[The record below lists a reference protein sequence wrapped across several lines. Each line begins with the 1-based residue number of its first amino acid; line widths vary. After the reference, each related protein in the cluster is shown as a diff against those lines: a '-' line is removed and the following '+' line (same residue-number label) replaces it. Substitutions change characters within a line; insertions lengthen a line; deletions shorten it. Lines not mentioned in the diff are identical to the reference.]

1 MGTRNGRASATAE
14 TSGGAGADVGG
25 GPSPGADGIAG
36 GDVGAG
42 GDAVPDG
49 DFVAGADS
57 SAGAAPFTAESLAV
71 ADGQALA
78 AAVQAVLARVDA
90 HARRATTNASRPGA
104 PRPGTSRHDAAG
116 PGAVHPGPA
125 SGAAAPG
132 AATTDEP
139 IAPANDG
146 QGHDRHTS
154 QGPTPRTTTAAD
166 PASGSSAVPT
176 PGSSADRTPCSSAVP
191 APGLS
196 DDPAP
201 GLSDD
206 PTPGSSA
213 DPAPGSSAVPTLG
226 SSADRTPCSSADPVP
241 GLSAAPTPCS
251 SADPV
256 PGLSAVPTPGLSA
269 ESTAGPS
276 AVPTPGSSA
285 DPTPGP
291 SAEPEPAA
299 SGATLATPVTP
310 STAAHPPH
318 TEDQEQHATPKAIPG
333 PATLD
338 ALAACFGLSTFERQ
352 LVLLAAA
359 AELDPTAA
367 ARCAAA
373 SGDPAR
379 AYPTFSLAL
388 AALDEPH
395 WSALTPVS
403 PLRRWRLVE
412 LDDETRLTTS
422 RLRVDERILHFLAG
436 SPYLD
441 ARLHGLLRRAPVP
454 PTLPPSYDRAADQVA
469 AGWNE
474 TRPEAPLRVELVG
487 GDLTTR
493 TDIAAVAA
501 RRTGLALYVM
511 AADGVPTDAAERDR
525 LARLWQREAVL
536 LPAALLL
543 EVGELDR
550 EQTAATDAFI
560 DGAAV
565 PLVVSSPDPRHTGR
579 PRGERV
585 TVPALDDTEQLA
597 LWADAFA
604 DVPRVEEAHLRSLVA
619 QFQLPPHIIRSAAAA
634 VRRDVSDADADART
648 TTDADADRKALDPTE
663 LAWRAGLIEA
673 RIGLDE
679 LGRRIEPEAAWD
691 DLVLPDHQSR
701 ILREIVA
708 HVRQRATV
716 HQEWGFAATLRRGL
730 GVTAL
735 FAGGSG
741 TGKTLAAEVMA
752 KELGLDLFLIDLSQ
766 VVSKYIGETEKNLRK
781 VFDAAERGGALLLFD
796 EADALFGKR
805 SEVKDSH
812 DRYANLEVSY
822 LLMRMEAYR
831 GLAILT
837 TNMKKALDPAFMRR
851 IRFVVDF
858 PFPGESERAEIWR
871 RVLPDR
877 APVKD
882 IDPERLARLT
892 VAGGSIR
899 NIALS
904 GAFLAAEEGDR
915 IQMRHMLAAAR
926 TEYQKLD
933 RSLTPSEVAG
943 WV

>member
-1 MGTRNGRASATAE
+1 MGRKGADDTMGTRDGRASAASEASASADASADAIVAE
-14 TSGGAGADVGG
+14 
-25 GPSPGADGIAG
+25 
-36 GDVGAG
+36 
-42 GDAVPDG
+42 
-49 DFVAGADS
+49 
-57 SAGAAPFTAESLAV
+57 
-71 ADGQALA
+71 DGQALA

-90 HARRATTNASRPGA
+90 HARRATANGSRPGA
-104 PRPGTSRHDAAG
+104 SAPRDTATVDA
-116 PGAVHPGPA
+116 P
-125 SGAAAPG
+125 
-132 AATTDEP
+132 D
-139 IAPANDG
+139 
-146 QGHDRHTS
+146 
-154 QGPTPRTTTAAD
+154 TPDTAAQ
-166 PASGSSAVPT
+166 
-176 PGSSADRTPCSSAVP
+176 
-191 APGLS
+191 
-196 DDPAP
+196 
-201 GLSDD
+201 
-206 PTPGSSA
+206 
-213 DPAPGSSAVPTLG
+213 
-226 SSADRTPCSSADPVP
+226 
-241 GLSAAPTPCS
+241 
-251 SADPV
+251 
-256 PGLSAVPTPGLSA
+256 
-269 ESTAGPS
+269 
-276 AVPTPGSSA
+276 
-285 DPTPGP
+285 
-291 SAEPEPAA
+291 
-299 SGATLATPVTP
+299 
-310 STAAHPPH
+310 PPH
-318 TEDQEQHATPKAIPG
+318 TEAHEQHHTHTTAHAHPAPKAIPG

-338 ALAACFGLSTFERQ
+338 ALVACFGLSAFERQ

-403 PLRRWRLVE
+403 PLRRWRLMD

-422 RLRVDERILHFLAG
+422 RLRIDERILHFLAG

-441 ARLHGLLRRAPVP
+441 ARLHGLLRRAQP
-454 PTLPPSYDRAADQVA
+454 PRTLPPSYERAADRVA

-474 TRPEAPLRVELVG
+474 SRPEAPLRVELVG

-493 TDIAAVAA
+493 TDIAAAAA

-511 AADGVPTDAAERDR
+511 ASDDVPTAAAERDR

-543 EVGELDR
+543 EAGEMDR

-560 DGAAV
+560 DDAAV
-565 PLVVSSPDPRHTGR
+565 PLVVSSEDPRRTGR

-585 TVPALDDTEQLA
+585 AVPGLDDSEQLA

-604 DVPRVEEAHLRSLVA
+604 DIPRIEEAHLRSLVA

-634 VRRDVSDADADART
+634 VRRDLPDTGTDSGTDSDSGAGAGADSGMD
-648 TTDADADRKALDPTE
+648 ALDPTE

-691 DLVLPDHQSR
+691 DLVLADHQAR
-701 ILREIVA
+701 ILREVVA

-752 KELGLDLFLIDLSQ
+752 NELGLDLFIIDLSQ

-871 RVLPDR
+871 RVLPAR
-877 APVKD
+877 APTKD
-882 IDPERLARLT
+882 IDPERLAQLT

-915 IQMRHMLAAAR
+915 LQMRHMLAAAR

-933 RSLTPSEVAG
+933 RSLTPSEVTG

>member
-14 TSGGAGADVGG
+14 TSGGAGAD
-25 GPSPGADGIAG
+25 AIA
-36 GDVGAG
+36 
-42 GDAVPDG
+42 
-49 DFVAGADS
+49 
-57 SAGAAPFTAESLAV
+57 AE
-71 ADGQALA
+71 DGQALA

-90 HARRATTNASRPGA
+90 HARRATPNGSRPGA
-104 PRPGTSRHDAAG
+104 TASRDTATVDA
-116 PGAVHPGPA
+116 PNTPA
-125 SGAAAPG
+125 
-132 AATTDEP
+132 
-139 IAPANDG
+139 
-146 QGHDRHTS
+146 
-154 QGPTPRTTTAAD
+154 TAAQ
-166 PASGSSAVPT
+166 S
-176 PGSSADRTPCSSAVP
+176 
-191 APGLS
+191 
-196 DDPAP
+196 
-201 GLSDD
+201 
-206 PTPGSSA
+206 
-213 DPAPGSSAVPTLG
+213 
-226 SSADRTPCSSADPVP
+226 
-241 GLSAAPTPCS
+241 
-251 SADPV
+251 
-256 PGLSAVPTPGLSA
+256 
-269 ESTAGPS
+269 
-276 AVPTPGSSA
+276 
-285 DPTPGP
+285 
-291 SAEPEPAA
+291 
-299 SGATLATPVTP
+299 
-310 STAAHPPH
+310 PH
-318 TEDQEQHATPKAIPG
+318 AKDHEQAIPG

-338 ALAACFGLSTFERQ
+338 ALVACFGLSTFERQ

-403 PLRRWRLVE
+403 PLRRWRLIE

-441 ARLHGLLRRAPVP
+441 ARLHGLLRRAQP
-454 PTLPPSYDRAADQVA
+454 PRTLPPSYDRAADRVA

-474 TRPEAPLRVELVG
+474 SRPEAPLRVELVG

-511 AADGVPTDAAERDR
+511 AADDVPTDAAERDR

-543 EVGELDR
+543 EVGEMDR
-550 EQTAATDAFI
+550 EQTADTDAFI

-565 PLVVSSPDPRHTGR
+565 PLVVSGPDPRHTGR

-604 DVPRVEEAHLRSLVA
+604 DIPRIEESHLRSLVA

-634 VRRDVSDADADART
+634 VRRDLPD
-648 TTDADADRKALDPTE
+648 TDTDTDTDTGTGTDALDPTE

-679 LGRRIEPEAAWD
+679 LGRRIEPEAGWD
-691 DLVLPDHQSR
+691 DLVLADHQAR

-752 KELGLDLFLIDLSQ
+752 KELGLDLFIIDLSQ

-871 RVLPDR
+871 RVLPAR
-877 APVKD
+877 APMKD
-882 IDPERLARLT
+882 IDPERLAQLT

-915 IQMRHMLAAAR
+915 LQMRHMLAAAR

-933 RSLTPSEVAG
+933 RSLTPSEVHG

>member
-1 MGTRNGRASATAE
+1 MGEKGADDTMGTRNGRASAASDAVAE
-14 TSGGAGADVGG
+14 GAD
-25 GPSPGADGIAG
+25 AIAG
-36 GDVGAG
+36 GDATEGADATEGGDAVAGGDSDAG
-42 GDAVPDG
+42 GDAAAGG
-49 DFVAGADS
+49 DFAAGAGS
-57 SAGAAPFTAESLAV
+57 SAGAGPFAAGPIAAE
-71 ADGQALA
+71 DGQALG

-90 HARRATTNASRPGA
+90 HARRATANGSRPSA
-104 PRPGTSRHDAAG
+104 SANRDTATVDDPNT
-116 PGAVHPGPA
+116 PA
-125 SGAAAPG
+125 
-132 AATTDEP
+132 
-139 IAPANDG
+139 
-146 QGHDRHTS
+146 
-154 QGPTPRTTTAAD
+154 TAAQ
-166 PASGSSAVPT
+166 
-176 PGSSADRTPCSSAVP
+176 
-191 APGLS
+191 
-196 DDPAP
+196 
-201 GLSDD
+201 
-206 PTPGSSA
+206 
-213 DPAPGSSAVPTLG
+213 
-226 SSADRTPCSSADPVP
+226 
-241 GLSAAPTPCS
+241 
-251 SADPV
+251 
-256 PGLSAVPTPGLSA
+256 
-269 ESTAGPS
+269 
-276 AVPTPGSSA
+276 
-285 DPTPGP
+285 
-291 SAEPEPAA
+291 
-299 SGATLATPVTP
+299 
-310 STAAHPPH
+310 PPH
-318 TEDQEQHATPKAIPG
+318 TEDHAQAIPG
-333 PATLD
+333 PAALD
-338 ALAACFGLSTFERQ
+338 ALVACFGLSTFERQ

-403 PLRRWRLVE
+403 PLRRWRLVD
-412 LDDETRLTTS
+412 LDEETRLTTT
-422 RLRVDERILHFLAG
+422 RLRIDERILHFLAG

-441 ARLHGLLRRAPVP
+441 ARLHGLLRRAQP
-454 PTLPPSYDRAADQVA
+454 PRTLPPSYDRAADQVA

-474 TRPEAPLRVELVG
+474 SRPEAPLRVELVG

-493 TDIAAVAA
+493 TDIAAEAA

-511 AADGVPTDAAERDR
+511 ASDDVPTDAAERDR

-543 EVGELDR
+543 EVGEPDR

-560 DGAAV
+560 EAAAV
-565 PLVVSSPDPRHTGR
+565 PLVVSSEDPRRTGR

-585 TVPALDDTEQLA
+585 TVPGLDDSEQLD

-604 DVPRVEEAHLRSLVA
+604 DIPRIEAAHLRSLVA

-634 VRRDVSDADADART
+634 VRRDLTDV
-648 TTDADADRKALDPTE
+648 TDAPLDPAE
-663 LAWRAGLIEA
+663 LAWRAGLTEA

-691 DLVLPDHQSR
+691 DLVLADHQAR

-752 KELGLDLFLIDLSQ
+752 KELGLDLFVIDLSQ

-871 RVLPDR
+871 RVLPAR
-877 APVKD
+877 APTKD
-882 IDPERLARLT
+882 IDPERLAQLT

-915 IQMRHMLAAAR
+915 LQMRHMLAAAR

-933 RSLTPSEVAG
+933 RSLTPSEVTG